1 MVYYVVKSVVVVVLV
16 FYNMR
21 CFYLFFRERDVIKF
35 DDILGRL
42 FNFFVFIKVFYC
54 VMIMCFI
61 KKKKKYSRVDMKINI
76 DILFF
81 IIVGFLKRFCV
92 IF

>member
-1 MVYYVVKSVVVVVLV
+1 MGLLSFFGIFSYFSRSLGVCSFLVYYVVKSVVVVVLV

-61 KKKKKYSRVDMKINI
+61 KKKKNI
-76 DILFF
+76 VELI
-81 IIVGFLKRFCV
+81 
-92 IF
+92 